1 MRLKDFNIVY
11 QIARTELRVIFYSPV
26 AWLILVVFAVQCG
39 FSFCDVIW
47 PAIKSQSLGYEVQAL
62 TGSVFTSG
70 KGIFPVMLE
79 HLYFYIPLLTMGLMS
94 REFSSGSI
102 KLLYSSPV
110 TSAQIILGKYL
121 SVMIYCAVLLGVIL
135 VYVGLGALTIGHM
148 DGTLIFSN
156 FLGMYL
162 LICAYAVIGLF
173 MSCLTSYQVV
183 AAIGT
188 LAFLSFLNFIGGVGQ
203 EIPLVR
209 DITYWLALNGR
220 VGLFVAGMINTE
232 NLIYFLVVIAAFLL
246 LSVWRLQAVREKQP
260 GRKKILKLT
269 GLAVGVVVLS
279 YVSSR
284 PFLTWYWDTTATQS
298 NTISVLSQ
306 DLLRQL
312 KGELKIT
319 TYVNLL
325 DANYES
331 GLPAAHKKDFER
343 FRPYARFK
351 RNLKLDYVYYYDYA
365 GYKYLDELYPGLSDR
380 ERAEKIC
387 QAKGLDFGMF
397 LTPEEIRRKIDL
409 SGELNH
415 FVRQVEWNGERK
427 TWLRVYKDMYV
438 FPSEQEMTAALKR
451 LLVKRPKLCFLTGY
465 GERNS
470 TNKREMDYSFF
481 SSELSL
487 RSALINQGFDV
498 EDFSLSGKERIPD
511 EVDILVIADVRSKI
525 PEGDFRMICEYI
537 ERGGNLF
544 LLGEPGTQ
552 EFINPLAELIGVRF
566 RNGMLLQAREGY
578 LPSLTIAGMDPEGD
592 EKFPVF
598 QKMRQYGFC
607 FALPGCTGLEIQK
620 KAFGITPVACVGD
633 SISWQV
639 NRLYAEDALKGLNHP
654 GPAEGKVLPVIV
666 ALDRKVGDKD
676 QRILVAG
683 DADCISNAELTR
695 ARQGVKTAN
704 FTLATESFRW
714 LARDEFPVLLP
725 SIPPRDNE
733 LYLGRKDM
741 PWLKFGTMGLLPGL
755 LALAYGVVHYRR
767 KRN

>member
-1 MRLKDFNIVY
+1 
-11 QIARTELRVIFYSPV
+11 
-26 AWLILVVFAVQCG
+26 
-39 FSFCDVIW
+39 
-47 PAIKSQSLGYEVQAL
+47 
-62 TGSVFTSG
+62 
-70 KGIFPVMLE
+70 
-79 HLYFYIPLLTMGLMS
+79 
-94 REFSSGSI
+94 
-102 KLLYSSPV
+102 
-110 TSAQIILGKYL
+110 
-121 SVMIYCAVLLGVIL
+121 
-135 VYVGLGALTIGHM
+135 
-148 DGTLIFSN
+148 
-156 FLGMYL
+156 
-162 LICAYAVIGLF
+162 
-173 MSCLTSYQVV
+173 
-183 AAIGT
+183 
-188 LAFLSFLNFIGGVGQ
+188 
-203 EIPLVR
+203 
-209 DITYWLALNGR
+209 
-220 VGLFVAGMINTE
+220 
-232 NLIYFLVVIAAFLL
+232 
-246 LSVWRLQAVREKQP
+246 
-260 GRKKILKLT
+260 
-269 GLAVGVVVLS
+269 
-279 YVSSR
+279 
-284 PFLTWYWDTTATQS
+284 
-298 NTISVLSQ
+298 
-306 DLLRQL
+306 
-312 KGELKIT
+312 
-319 TYVNLL
+319 
-325 DANYES
+325 
-331 GLPAAHKKDFER
+331 
-343 FRPYARFK
+343 
-351 RNLKLDYVYYYDYA
+351 
-365 GYKYLDELYPGLSDR
+365 
-380 ERAEKIC
+380 
-387 QAKGLDFGMF
+387 
-397 LTPEEIRRKIDL
+397 
-409 SGELNH
+409 
-415 FVRQVEWNGERK
+415 
-427 TWLRVYKDMYV
+427 MYV

-451 LLVKRPKLCFLTGY
+451 LLVKPPKLCFLTGY

-620 KAFGITPVACVGD
+620 KGFGITPVACVGD
-633 SISWQV
+633 SFSWQV

-666 ALDRKVGDKD
+666 ALDRKVGDKE

>member
-1 MRLKDFNIVY
+1 
-11 QIARTELRVIFYSPV
+11 
-26 AWLILVVFAVQCG
+26 
-39 FSFCDVIW
+39 
-47 PAIKSQSLGYEVQAL
+47 
-62 TGSVFTSG
+62 
-70 KGIFPVMLE
+70 
-79 HLYFYIPLLTMGLMS
+79 
-94 REFSSGSI
+94 
-102 KLLYSSPV
+102 
-110 TSAQIILGKYL
+110 
-121 SVMIYCAVLLGVIL
+121 
-135 VYVGLGALTIGHM
+135 
-148 DGTLIFSN
+148 
-156 FLGMYL
+156 
-162 LICAYAVIGLF
+162 
-173 MSCLTSYQVV
+173 
-183 AAIGT
+183 
-188 LAFLSFLNFIGGVGQ
+188 
-203 EIPLVR
+203 
-209 DITYWLALNGR
+209 
-220 VGLFVAGMINTE
+220 
-232 NLIYFLVVIAAFLL
+232 
-246 LSVWRLQAVREKQP
+246 
-260 GRKKILKLT
+260 
-269 GLAVGVVVLS
+269 
-279 YVSSR
+279 
-284 PFLTWYWDTTATQS
+284 
-298 NTISVLSQ
+298 
-306 DLLRQL
+306 
-312 KGELKIT
+312 
-319 TYVNLL
+319 
-325 DANYES
+325 
-331 GLPAAHKKDFER
+331 
-343 FRPYARFK
+343 
-351 RNLKLDYVYYYDYA
+351 
-365 GYKYLDELYPGLSDR
+365 
-380 ERAEKIC
+380 
-387 QAKGLDFGMF
+387 
-397 LTPEEIRRKIDL
+397 
-409 SGELNH
+409 
-415 FVRQVEWNGERK
+415 
-427 TWLRVYKDMYV
+427 
-438 FPSEQEMTAALKR
+438 
-451 LLVKRPKLCFLTGY
+451 
-465 GERNS
+465 
-470 TNKREMDYSFF
+470 MDYSFF

-566 RNGMLLQAREGY
+566 RDGMLLQAREGY

-620 KAFGITPVACVGD
+620 KGFGITPVACVGD

-666 ALDRKVGDKD
+666 ALDRKVGDKE

-714 LARDEFPVLLP
+714 LARDEFPVLFP